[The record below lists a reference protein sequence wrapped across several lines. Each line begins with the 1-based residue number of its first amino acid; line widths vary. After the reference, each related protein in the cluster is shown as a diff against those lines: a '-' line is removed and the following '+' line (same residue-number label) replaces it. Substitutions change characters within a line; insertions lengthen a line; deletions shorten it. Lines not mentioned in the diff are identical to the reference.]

1 MGRVSGKLP
10 LNAAERDVVVAL
22 RDQTPHTWSIVP
34 GVRWAKRNERGYV
47 SDGEADVVVLAPGLG
62 MLVVEVKGSRE
73 FRVTES
79 GWQRKDG
86 GAWLTLDRSP
96 VDQATSNAHELKRL
110 LCEEHRWGS
119 TFPGLFA
126 WLVVYPNGELRGV
139 PGLFDPVTLA
149 TRREMGGL
157 HAKSRDALASR
168 GSEALGKGFTD
179 GVAEVALRS
188 LTSAEFRIVP
198 ADGAK
203 EVTEDKAAIDRL
215 TQQQF
220 GALSGLFSLPSV
232 EVAGP
237 AGSGKTVLAMWHLQ
251 SVLEAGRR
259 AIYICYNKRLAES
272 LRGKNPGNE
281 EHIQSIDSYFGKV
294 CPGVTSSPGD
304 LTEFYRSILP
314 NDVFD
319 KVSAWPDTKKF
330 DAVIIDEA
338 QDLSEQQLLAL
349 QVFKKDSGTW
359 AVFSDR
365 RQDVYRQSVGAGPAA
380 DVLFKLSLNC
390 RNTAAINR
398 ATNSCVGSDV
408 RSMPGVPEGVAV
420 TVEKVGRNQMANR
433 AFEIAKGWKEASP
446 NSVAVLS
453 PRSRSES
460 SMASV
465 ASGHGITLTE
475 ALDEI
480 DSPRKAYFST
490 IKSFKGIEADGVV
503 LIDAVSPEQ
512 GMKFFSMEDLYV
524 GCTRGRTRLAILV
537 SDDDSLTF
545 FKKRLSQP

>member
-1 MGRVSGKLP
+1 MGRVWGKLP

-22 RDQTPHTWSIVP
+22 RDQTPHAWAVVP
-34 GVRWAKRNERGYV
+34 SVRWAKKNERGYV

-79 GWQRKDG
+79 GWQRKEG
-86 GAWLTLDRSP
+86 GSWLTLDRSP

-110 LCEEHRWGS
+110 LCEEHHWGS
-119 TFPGLFA
+119 NFPGLFA
-126 WLVVYPNGELRGV
+126 WLVVYPNGELKGV
-139 PGLFDPVTLA
+139 SGLFDPVTLA
-149 TRREMGGL
+149 TRRDMGGL

-168 GSEALGKGFTD
+168 GSESLGKGFTD
-179 GVAEVALRS
+179 AVAEVALRT

-203 EVTEDKAAIDRL
+203 EVTEDKAVIERL

-220 GALSGLFSLPSV
+220 GVLSGLFSLPSV

-272 LRGKNPGNE
+272 LRAKNPEIGD
-281 EHIQSIDSYFGKV
+281 HIHSIDSYFGKV
-294 CPGVTSSPGD
+294 CPGLSSSAGD
-304 LTEFYRSILP
+304 PAEFYRSELP
-314 NDVFD
+314 NHVFD
-319 KVSAWPDTKKF
+319 RVSAWPDSKKF
-330 DAVIIDEA
+330 DAVVVDEA
-338 QDLSEQQLLAL
+338 QDLSEQQILAL

-359 AVFSDR
+359 AAFSDR
-365 RQDVYRQSVGAGPAA
+365 RQDVYRQSAGAPLAA
-380 DVLFKLSLNC
+380 DVLFRLSLNC

-398 ATNSCVGSDV
+398 ATNSCVGTEV

-433 AFEIAKGWKEASP
+433 ALEIAKGWKEASP
-446 NSVAVLS
+446 NSVAILS
-453 PRSRSES
+453 PRSRPES

-465 ASGHGITLTE
+465 ASGHGVALTE
-475 ALDEI
+475 ALDELE
-480 DSPRKAYFST
+480 SPRKAYFST

-537 SDDDSLTF
+537 SDDESLAF
-545 FKKRLSQP
+545 FKKRIGQP